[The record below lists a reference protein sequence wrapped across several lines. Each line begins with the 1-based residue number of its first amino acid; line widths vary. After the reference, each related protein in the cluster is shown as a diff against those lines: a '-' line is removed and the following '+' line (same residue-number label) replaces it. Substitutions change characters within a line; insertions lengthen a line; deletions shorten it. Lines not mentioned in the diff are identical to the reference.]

1 MTSTVEKPHQVLKT
15 KIRRINTSVGEN
27 MDDRID
33 DRIVIFPRLFIFRRV
48 IINYQQ
54 GLEYVW

>member
-1 MTSTVEKPHQVLKT
+1 
-15 KIRRINTSVGEN
+15 